1 MRGVPDRQRSGA
13 RLPRGRPLDEVVVV
27 DTLGVLERLG
37 SPVPHEMQP
46 AKKKGK
52 ARVSIPEGH
61 DLRSLRKEE
70 VVRDSADRVAD
81 PVEVLAGDVRI
92 SQNGIRG
99 RVRLDSAPSSPRR
112 RVVEHS
118 VDVGVR
124 NGGPSS

>member
-37 SPVPHEMQP
+37 SPKQNWVL
-46 AKKKGK
+46 GK